1 MVVESGALKK
11 FLRHPAFPLFLFIFA
26 SQATGEFYPFSPF
39 SMYSNPTPRP
49 MRLYYLADG
58 EGNALPMTWHS
69 GSSPARMT
77 KTFNRHK
84 GGMEDADSPLP
95 DAEIRRIAGE
105 VVLNQLRELSL
116 KRTKHRQLRD
126 EIQLIELSISAGRD
140 GLQENHKPVAKLE
153 ALPEEDAGP

>member
-1 MVVESGALKK
+1 MKK
-11 FLRHPAFPLFLFIFA
+11 FVRHPVFPLFIFILA

-49 MRLYYLADG
+49 MRLYYLADS
-58 EGNALPMTWHS
+58 EGNALPMTWHA

-84 GGMEDADSPLP
+84 GKMEDEDSPLP

-126 EIQLIELSISAGRD
+126 EIQLIELSISAGKG
-140 GLQENHKPVAKLE
+140 GLEENHKAVASLKAMATE
-153 ALPEEDAGP
+153 SPQN